1 VSDAAAILRELVA
14 IPSVSRMSNRPL
26 IERAAHYL
34 LGAGWQIE
42 ELPYRDEAGI
52 EKVNLIARP
61 GHAAAV
67 PEAAIELAW
76 FCHTDTVPIAEGWR
90 NATRLREDGGM
101 LHGSGACDVK
111 GSLACFLAAITKVR
125 SEAVLPGVALV
136 LTADEEVG
144 CVGAEFLLERSN
156 LRPRRAIISE
166 PTSLAP
172 AVAGKGYGLAR
183 VVIRAR
189 EAHSAFPEQGVSA
202 IRIAAQMV
210 DAIYRELPGEAAPCN
225 PLFTPPQTTV
235 NVGTLVGG
243 TAKNIVAGSCEFL
256 VEWRPIPEED
266 PAQVSREIERL
277 ARRLERDWMGERA
290 RNGAGCRIAV
300 EVLRAEAGFA
310 PGGGVLAQ
318 SLEQLLGERPT
329 GISFSSEASRVAR
342 VAEEV
347 VVIGPGDMRT
357 AHSERECVPA
367 EQLVRWTDAIGR
379 LLEQG
384 LEQ

>member
-1 VSDAAAILRELVA
+1 VSDAAGILRELVA

-26 IERAAHYL
+26 IERSAHYL

-266 PAQVSREIERL
+266 PAQVGREIERL
-277 ARRLERDWMGERA
+277 ARRFEREQ
-290 RNGAGCRIAV
+290 AGCRITV

-310 PGGGVLAQ
+310 PRGGVLAQ
-318 SLEQLLGERPT
+318 SLEGLLGVAPT

-357 AHSERECVPA
+357 AHSERECVA
-367 EQLVRWTDAIGR
+367 REQLARWTDAIGR